1 MMNYRKR
8 LSISLL
14 LVLGM
19 VLSVSAA
26 PRTKAAIKAAAEQ
39 VFSQSPTLRMTRAHK
54 DDLKPLLKN
63 SAYTVMGYKKGG
75 FVIVGN
81 DDLVPAVIAYSN
93 STFDKNTKNEGF
105 KWYLAAAEEAIN
117 GIVKSGVPCKVVV
130 PDKNKYAAQVPALVT
145 SRWGQEKPY
154 NDLCPQATSSGTG
167 SWQGYGGTGRAVTG
181 CVATAMAQI
190 MYYNGYPQSGTG
202 THSVNVKQADGSMKK
217 VTVNYDE
224 SVYDWGNMIDSYKGK
239 YTTAQG
245 NAVAKLML
253 DCGVAADMMY
263 ATDGSGTYTENAC
276 EGLKRNLG
284 YPETTQMLRR
294 SSYKEERWMDIIF
307 NELNERRAI
316 FYTGV
321 DRGNGGHAF
330 VLCGYDATGKV
341 WINWGWEGSSDGF
354 YDISLLNPGSF
365 KFSEGQDMIIGFE
378 GIRGELVE
386 DTVNVSEPGK
396 LASLVEDSLYERIS
410 KLKVNGPINS
420 TDLRTIRQIAGCS
433 MDGKMLRS
441 SLTELD
447 LGDAELVEGGEP
459 YLTGGIRKL
468 AGKKHEIPEKA
479 FYGCRRLHRLVLP
492 KTTTAIA
499 DGALGGM
506 PRLESVSIPTGDD
519 CDYVFDG
526 KMLLTK
532 DMTEIISVMPY
543 NSDDFAVGKGITKIH
558 NYGFAGCGNL
568 TKVTL
573 PATVASIG
581 DEAFVGA
588 NSLGVIRI
596 YAKSVPALGRSVF
609 SDLNRESIK
618 LQVPSGTKT
627 LYKRSGQ
634 WKDFNIVEFG
644 TTIKVRNT
652 TRTYG
657 SENPK
662 LGWQMRGDYVE
673 GLPVLT
679 CEATPASPV
688 GKYVISVSRG
698 TIKEEQ
704 VEFVNGY
711 LFVQKAT
718 ANLRA
723 KDVTVEIKQ
732 KPVFNYTVDG
742 LQNNETTVEL
752 TEAPVFTVKD
762 HNGKVVTSFDVPG
775 EYTIEVSGGV
785 AANYVFSYFPA
796 KLTVKNS
803 TNGISGPVSSVSVF
817 DVYTLD
823 GVCVAKGVTSLNGL
837 AKGVYVVNGRKCVV
851 R

>member
-1 MMNYRKR
+1 MNFRKR
-8 LSISLL
+8 FSITLL
-14 LVLGM
+14 LAMGM
-19 VLSVSAA
+19 LLSLSAA

-54 DDLKPLLKN
+54 DDLRPLLKN

-75 FVIVGN
+75 FVIVSN

-117 GIVKSGVPCKVVV
+117 GIVKKGVPRKIVP
-130 PDKNKYAAQVPALVT
+130 PDKNKYKEQIPALVT

-154 NDLCPQATSSGTG
+154 NDLCPLATSSGTG

-190 MYYNGYPQSGTG
+190 MYYNGYPQCGTG

-239 YTTAQG
+239 YNTAQG

-253 DCGVAADMMY
+253 DCGVAADMIY

-294 SSYKEERWMDIIF
+294 GRYSEEKWMDIIY

-341 WINWGWEGSSDGF
+341 WINWGWEGSSDGY

-386 DTVNVSEPGK
+386 DTVHVSEPGK

-410 KLKVNGPINS
+410 KLKVTGQINS
-420 TDLRTIRQIAGCS
+420 TDLRTIRQIAGCGV
-433 MDGKMLRS
+433 DGTVVRS
-441 SLTELD
+441 SLTDLD
-447 LGDAELVEGGEP
+447 LGDAEIVGGGEL
-459 YLTGGIRKL
+459 YLAGGVRTS

-479 FYGCRRLHRLVLP
+479 FYGCRRLHKLVLP
-492 KTTTAIA
+492 KTTTAIG

-506 PRLESVSIPTGDD
+506 PRLETVSIPTGED

-526 KMLLTK
+526 QVLMTK
-532 DMTEIISVMPY
+532 DAKEIISVMPY
-543 NSDDFAVGKGITKIH
+543 NTDGFTVGKGIAKIH
-558 NYGFAGCGNL
+558 NYGFSGCSNL
-568 TKVTL
+568 TKVIL
-573 PATVASIG
+573 PATVTDIG
-581 DEAFVGA
+581 DEAFAGA
-588 NSLGVIRI
+588 SSLAVIRI
-596 YAKSVPALGRSVF
+596 YAKNVPTLGRKVF
-609 SDLNRESIK
+609 SDLNRESVK
-618 LQVPSGTKT
+618 LQVPSGTKM

-644 TTIKVRNT
+644 TTIKARNT
-652 TRTYG
+652 VRTYG

-662 LGWQMRGDYVE
+662 LGWQMKGDFVE

-679 CEATPASPV
+679 CEAKPASPV
-688 GKYVISVSRG
+688 GKYVIKVGRG
-698 TIKEEQ
+698 TITEEQ
-704 VEFVNGY
+704 VEFVDGS

-723 KDVTVEIKQ
+723 KDVTVGIKQ
-732 KPVFNYTVDG
+732 KPVFDYTVDG
-742 LQNNETTVEL
+742 LQNDETTVEL

-762 HNGKVVTSFDVPG
+762 HEGKVVTSFDVAG
-775 EYTIEVSGGV
+775 EYTIEVSGGQSE
-785 AANYVFSYFPA
+785 NYLFNYFPA

-803 TNGISGPVSSVSVF
+803 SNGIVDISQDADSYE
-817 DVYTLD
+817 VYTLD
-823 GVCVAKGVTSLNGL
+823 GVRIAKGAVDLKNL
-837 AKGVYVVNGRKCVV
+837 PKGVYVVNGKKRIVK
-851 R
+851 

>member
-93 STFDKNTKNEGF
+93 STFDKNTKNKGF

-386 DTVNVSEPGK
+386 
-396 LASLVEDSLYERIS
+396 
-410 KLKVNGPINS
+410 
-420 TDLRTIRQIAGCS
+420 
-433 MDGKMLRS
+433 
-441 SLTELD
+441 
-447 LGDAELVEGGEP
+447 GGEP

-581 DEAFVGA
+581 DEAFAGA
-588 NSLGVIRI
+588 NSLVVIRI

-732 KPVFNYTVDG
+732 KPVFDYTVDG

-762 HNGKVVTSFDVPG
+762 HEGKVVTSFDVPG